1 MRIKPEYEKEM
12 LEKILSD
19 LDTALLLLENVTMSL
34 ALSNFKELNTE
45 YLEKDNI
52 EAYNQYSGLYTKVT
66 NVLNKY
72 YE

>member
-19 LDTALLLLENVTMSL
+19 LDTTLLLLQNVDMCL

-45 YLEKDNI
+45 YLGKDNI
-52 EAYNQYSGLYTKVT
+52 EAYNQHRRLYTKVN
-66 NVLNKY
+66 NVINKY